1 MYEAIRN
8 GVQHGLQG
16 QIQVQSGGGCD
27 GGGRDGGGTD
37 GGGRDGG
44 GRLEERGR
52 RQENG
57 QVDSQEEPDP
67 DRILVHAEQNGSK
80 TK

>member
-16 QIQVQSGGGCD
+16 QIQVQS
-27 GGGRDGGGTD
+27 
-37 GGGRDGG
+37 
-44 GRLEERGR
+44 EAAR
-52 RQENG
+52 RQENE